1 MFTPDS
7 LNIGVV
13 DVDVVNKKL
22 LVEIIASEF

>member
-1 MFTPDS
+1 MFTTDS